1 MKTSNSSRRLKELM
15 TRLNIKQTDIANA
28 SGLEKSV
35 ISMYVN
41 GHRLPRQDKIAQIA
55 DAFNIDPA
63 WLMGYDVPMMRN
75 EYIEKKYSPD
85 NAIALAGLDED
96 ALNMISAYTKLT
108 KEQQKSICSLVQS
121 MLPNR

>member
-1 MKTSNSSRRLKELM
+1 MKISNSSRRLRELM

-85 NAIALAGLDED
+85 HKGPRLFHL
-96 ALNMISAYTKLT
+96 
-108 KEQQKSICSLVQS
+108 
-121 MLPNR
+121 